1 MLVVFR
7 SIHREECEAYIER
20 KGLDNASYDKALDG
34 RWEVI
39 DYDRRTLAIY
49 CHTVE
54 SIIENWEY

>member
-7 SIHREECEAYIER
+7 SLHWEECAAYIER
-20 KGLDNASYDKALDG
+20 KGLENATYSKALDG

-39 DYDRRTLAIY
+39 DYDRQTPASY

-54 SIIENWEY
+54 GILNSWEC